1 MLYFTEL
8 LFFFILQTKT
18 VCLVLGTEFVVVED
32 SSCQDTNA
40 IILKGTAVLTYKPR
54 LKDRPFSGS
63 LAGVEVMND
72 PHASIVLKK
81 PMLSF
86 QFIEY

>member
-1 MLYFTEL
+1 M
-8 LFFFILQTKT
+8 KT
-18 VCLVLGTEFVVVED
+18 VSLVLGTEFVVVED

-81 PMLSF
+81 PF
-86 QFIEY
+86 VAANTFIPVHRILILYCFCL